1 MFQHFFFKSD
11 MEKSK
16 RRFLHFEE
24 IRILIQTCSLIGS
37 LKSLDSL
44 TLQGP
49 FFCLPVDRVQVYQ
62 LVGFLLDLIHQELQK
77 SGRARPGQRESLK
90 VLNISPSGGSWNE
103 TRIRVLVGEKL
114 SRCS

>member
-1 MFQHFFFKSD
+1 

-16 RRFLHFEE
+16 RGFLHFEE
-24 IRILIQTCSLIGS
+24 IRILIQTSSLIGS

-90 VLNISPSGGSWNE
+90 VLNISPSGGSWKE
-103 TRIRVLVGEKL
+103 TRIRILVGEKL
-114 SRCS
+114 SRCLLG